1 MSSDTRADRLREN
14 SIGLPNVLFQSVTHM
29 APAVSLMF
37 VFLVAI
43 QFSGPVLP
51 LALLIAV
58 VAMLCVATTIGQ
70 LAREMPSAG
79 GLYTYVAN
87 GLGSKAGF
95 VVGWMFMLIEPIVA
109 PLLFLLFAFV
119 LQDVFVNDFD
129 VDSGWV
135 PWIFACAIAVFAL
148 AYRDVRIST
157 TAGIALG
164 TFEIAVFAALAVWI
178 IFSVGDANTPKPFDP
193 GNAAAGTWN
202 GTFKGVIFAITALVG
217 YESAAALAE
226 ESRRPRWTVPR
237 ALVLSV
243 LVIGLFYVLTSY
255 AWVVGTGFEK
265 FTDAT
270 LKSANPIRELSQH
283 FWGWGWWFLFAAL
296 VNGLIANGN
305 AALNTAS
312 RIAYAMSRA
321 GALPRVLS
329 RTHRKF
335 GTPHVAIVVQ
345 TAVGLVLA
353 LLLGWKWGTL
363 TALSILGTT
372 AGISITLCYVVVCL
386 AGIVFFRRERRAQ
399 WNPVLHLVLPL
410 IGAGVFVAAL
420 WYQYNPLPPYPIR
433 YANWIAPAWL
443 ALGIGV
449 MAYLAARKPQALEN
463 AKAVYVAED
472 ARHPGEMEP
481 GFVHPATTP

>member
-1 MSSDTRADRLREN
+1 MTADSGAGRLREN

-58 VAMLCVATTIGQ
+58 VAMLCVASTIGQ

-95 VVGWMFMLIEPIVA
+95 IVGWMFMLIEPIVA

-119 LQDVFVNDFD
+119 LQDVFENDLG
-129 VDSGWV
+129 VKSGWV
-135 PWIFACAIAVFAL
+135 PWVFACAIGVFVL
-148 AYRDVRIST
+148 AYRDVKIST

-164 TFEIAVFAALAVWI
+164 AFEIAVFAALAVWI
-178 IFSVGDANTPKPFDP
+178 IFSVGGENTLQTFNPS
-193 GNAAAGTWN
+193 NAEGGTWN

-217 YESAAALAE
+217 YEAAAPLAE
-226 ESRRPRWTVPR
+226 EARRPRWTIPR
-237 ALVLSV
+237 ALLLSC
-243 LVIGLFYVLTSY
+243 LAIGIFYILTSY
-255 AWVVGTGFEK
+255 AWVVGTGFET
-265 FTDAT
+265 FTETT

-296 VNGLIANGN
+296 VNGMLANGN

-321 GALPRVLS
+321 GALPRQLS
-329 RTHRKF
+329 RTHKTF
-335 GTPHVAIVVQ
+335 GTPHVAIVAQ
-345 TAVGLVLA
+345 TAIGLVVA
-353 LLLGWKWGTL
+353 LLLGWKWDPL
-363 TALSILGTT
+363 TGLAILGTA
-372 AGISITLCYVVVCL
+372 AGVSITFCYVVVCI
-386 AGIVFFRRERRAQ
+386 AGIAYFWRERRDRF
-399 WNPVLHLVLPL
+399 NPLVHLVLPL
-410 IGAGVFVAAL
+410 IGAGVFVVAI

-443 ALGIGV
+443 LLGVVV
-449 MAYLAARKPQALEN
+449 MLVLAVRRPQALEN
-463 AKAVYVAED
+463 ARAVYVAEE
-472 ARHPGEMEP
+472 AEHPGELEP
-481 GFVHPATTP
+481 GFVHPATS